1 MSNKAL
7 VIRAGK
13 SGINAAK
20 LLMAHGYEVAV
31 FDGNVSADKSK
42 IQESI
47 GNVEV
52 FLGDMSEEVIAT
64 FDMAVVS
71 PGVPLDNLIVKKIN
85 DANVKLIGEIELGYI
100 YEKGSVVAI
109 TGTNGK
115 TTTTTLVGDI
125 IKRWKSNT
133 IVAGNIGFPYTNE
146 VIKSENDSISIIEI
160 SSFQLETIDTF
171 HAKVAAILNITPD
184 HLDRHKTMETYA
196 EAKFNV
202 TKNQTADDFVILNFD
217 DERLRE
223 FAKRCTSHVL
233 WFGRVN
239 KPDTG
244 YYYKDRVI
252 YRIYEDR
259 EEEILNVD
267 DINLIGDHNY
277 ENVMAALAI
286 AEAAGVP
293 SDITIDVTK
302 NFHAVEHRIE
312 KVDTIDGVVYYNDSK
327 GTNTDASIKAIKA
340 MSRPTLLIAGGYD
353 KNSPYDDF
361 IESFDG
367 KIKELVLIG
376 ATAEKIKA
384 CALEHGFTNIKMAD
398 SLEEAVSICKADSE
412 NGDAVLLSPACASW
426 DMFKSYEQRGR
437 LFKDLVKG

>member
-7 VIRAGK
+7 VIGAGK

-52 FLGDMSEEVIAT
+52 FLGDMSEDVIAT

-160 SSFQLETIDTF
+160 SNFQLETIDTF